1 MDNVMVK
8 NNCRCFENWKDI
20 FQMEFEEGWT
30 YLDVLTKAR
39 DYIHQGYHL
48 LTHPLAGSVKPNQ
61 TPFKSIILSKDT
73 LEDAEEFRDLVLI
86 EDSIAAYHKFI
97 KGKPLPDWP
106 EKSREDFRTVDLSLM
121 EGVVS
126 NPIMNR
132 R

>member
-1 MDNVMVK
+1 MDNVMVT
-8 NNCRCFENWKDI
+8 NNCRCFEKWKDI

-97 KGKPLPDWP
+97 KGKPLPGWP